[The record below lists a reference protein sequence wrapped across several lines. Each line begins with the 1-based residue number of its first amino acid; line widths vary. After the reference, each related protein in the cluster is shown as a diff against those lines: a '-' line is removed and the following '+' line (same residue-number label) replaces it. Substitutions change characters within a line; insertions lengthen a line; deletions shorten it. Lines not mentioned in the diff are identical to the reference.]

1 MEPLLL
7 YNIPIHNEVMIQLRP
22 HQEEVFSLMR
32 QHSKMLTIAPTSA
45 GKSIMMISDAKHRFT
60 EGESKTILVV
70 APKILLAQQLSE
82 EFEKFIDNV
91 HIAHVHTG
99 DVNHFR
105 TTDFLE
111 LAYWCEKTDGNKLIF
126 STYHSL
132 DKIVQAELDLDTVY
146 LDECHNAVNRRF
158 FDSVEEVSKKAKNFY
173 SLTATPKFS
182 QVASKPG
189 NNDTAVFGSKIHNV
203 KAPELLK
210 NGSILPP
217 KTSVMEIPA
226 IRDSKEGAAERDFY
240 TLCDCILNEDDMDKV
255 LVVAPNTKVMM
266 KMLSSTSFMEEMNE
280 NGYEV
285 LHITSK
291 HGAFIG
297 KRKVSRTEFLDTL
310 ADYGADPD
318 RKFVVLHIGILT
330 EGISVP
336 GIQSCIFLRQQNF
349 ISTVQTIGRCIRVH
363 PEDTARIR
371 SGELNPGD
379 FDNYLKGFGK
389 VVIPVYNNKVG
400 VATAKRVENV
410 VNEVFVK
417 GNFVADVIKK

>member
-1 MEPLLL
+1 
-7 YNIPIHNEVMIQLRP
+7 MIQLRP

-32 QHSKMLTIAPTSA
+32 EHSKMLTVAPTSA

-70 APKILLAQQLSE
+70 APKLVLCQQLSD
-82 EFEKFIDNV
+82 EFEKFVTNV
-91 HIAHVHTG
+91 NILHIHSGETKHT
-99 DVNHFR
+99 R
-105 TTDFLE
+105 ITDFLE
-111 LAYWCEKTDGNKLIF
+111 LAYWCETTAGNKLIF
-126 STYHSL
+126 TTYHSL
-132 DKIVQAELDLDTVY
+132 DKIVKAELDLDTVY

-158 FDSVEEVSKKAKNFY
+158 YDSVEAISKTAKNFY

-189 NNDTAVFGSKIHNV
+189 NNNSEVFGSKIHNV
-203 KAPELLK
+203 KAPELLQ

-217 KTSVMEIPA
+217 VTSVIEVA
-226 IRDSKEGAAERDFY
+226 AYRDKENAHERDFY
-240 TLCDCILNEDDMDKV
+240 TLCDAIFNEDDMNKV
-255 LVVAPNTKVMM
+255 LVVAPNSKVMM
-266 KMLSSTSFMEEMNE
+266 NMISSTSLVEELND

-291 HGAFIG
+291 YGAYVG
-297 KRKVSRTEFLDTL
+297 NRKVSRTEFLDTL
-310 ADYGADPD
+310 SAYGADPD
-318 RKFVVLHIGILT
+318 KKFVVLHIGILT

-349 ISTVQTIGRCIRVH
+349 ISTVQSIGRCIRVN
-363 PEDTARIR
+363 PEDTARMQ
-371 SGELNPGD
+371 SGELVPGD
-379 FDNYLKGFGK
+379 FDNYLKPFGK
-389 VVIPVYNNKVG
+389 VVIPVYTNKVG
-400 VATAKRVENV
+400 IATAKRVQNV

>member
-1 MEPLLL
+1 
-7 YNIPIHNEVMIQLRP
+7 MIQLRS
-22 HQEEVFSLMR
+22 HQQEVFSLMR

-45 GKSIMMISDAKHRFT
+45 GKSIMMIADAHHRFS
-60 EGESKTILVV
+60 EGGDKTILVV
-70 APKILLAQQLSE
+70 APKILLTQQLSD
-82 EFEKFIDNV
+82 EFEKFIDSA
-91 HIAHVHTG
+91 HIAHVHSG
-99 DVNHFR
+99 DTNHTR
-105 TTDFLE
+105 ITDYLE
-111 LAYWCEKTDGNKLIF
+111 LAYWHEKTAGNKLIF

-132 DKIVQAELDLDTVY
+132 DKIVKAELELDTVY
-146 LDECHNAVNRRF
+146 LDECHNAVNSKF
-158 FDSVEEVSKKAKNFY
+158 FDSVEAISKTAKNFY

-182 QVASKPG
+182 QVISKPG
-189 NNDTAVFGSKIHNV
+189 NNDSEVFGSKIHNV

-217 KTSVMEIPA
+217 KTAVMQIPA
-226 IRDSKEGAAERDFY
+226 IRDSKDGAAERDFY
-240 TLCDCILNEDDMDKV
+240 TLCDCIFNEDDMNKV

-266 KMLSSTSFMEEMNE
+266 NMLSSTSFMEEMHD

-297 KRKVSRTEFLDTL
+297 NRKVSRSEFLDTL

-349 ISTVQTIGRCIRVH
+349 ISTVQTIGRCIRVN
-363 PEDTARIR
+363 PEDTARMK
-371 SGELNPGD
+371 SGDLLPGD
-379 FDNYLKGFGK
+379 FDNYLKPFGK

-400 VATAKRVENV
+400 VATARRVENV
-410 VNEVFVK
+410 VDEVFVK
-417 GNFVADVIKK
+417 GNFVADVIRK

>member
-1 MEPLLL
+1 MKP
-7 YNIPIHNEVMIQLRP
+7 MIQLRP

-32 QHSKMLTIAPTSA
+32 EHSKMLTVAPTSA
-45 GKSIMMISDAKHRFT
+45 GKSIMMIADAKHRFST
-60 EGESKTILVV
+60 ETNKTILVV
-70 APKILLAQQLSE
+70 APKLVLCQQLSN

-91 HIAHVHTG
+91 NIVHIHSGDTQHT
-99 DVNHFR
+99 R
-105 TTDFLE
+105 ITDFLE
-111 LAYWCEKTDGNKLIF
+111 LAYWSEKTEGHKLIF
-126 STYHSL
+126 TTYHSL
-132 DKIVQAELDLDTVY
+132 DKIVKAELDIDTVY
-146 LDECHNAVNRRF
+146 LDECHNAVNKQF
-158 FDSVEEVSKKAKNFY
+158 FDAVEAISKTAKNFY

-189 NNDTAVFGSKIHNV
+189 NNNADVFGSKIHSV

-217 KTSVMEIPA
+217 TTSVIEVPFS
-226 IRDSKEGAAERDFY
+226 RDKENAAERDFY
-240 TLCDCILNEDDMDKV
+240 TLCDTILNEDDMNKV
-255 LVVAPNTKVMM
+255 LVVCPNTKVMM
-266 KMLSSTSFMEEMNE
+266 NMLSKTSFMVEMQE
-280 NGYEV
+280 NGYDI

-291 HGAFIG
+291 WGAFIND
-297 KRKVSRTEFLDTL
+297 RKVSRTEFLDTL
-310 ADYGADPD
+310 NAYGADSD

-349 ISTVQTIGRCIRVH
+349 ISTVQSIGRCIRVH
-363 PEDTARIR
+363 PEDTQRMR
-371 SGELNPGD
+371 SGELIPGD
-379 FDNYLKGFGK
+379 FPNYLKPFGK

-400 VATAKRVENV
+400 IATARRVQNV

>member
-1 MEPLLL
+1 
-7 YNIPIHNEVMIQLRP
+7 MIQLRP

-32 QHSKMLTIAPTSA
+32 EHSKMLTVAPTSA

-60 EGESKTILVV
+60 EGESKTIVVV

-82 EFEKFIDNV
+82 EFEKFINNV
-91 HIAHVHTG
+91 SIAHVHSG
-99 DVNHFR
+99 DTNHFR

-111 LAYWCEKTDGNKLIF
+111 LAYWYEKTNGNKLIF

-132 DKIVQAELDLDTVY
+132 DKLVKAELEIDTVY

-158 FDSVEEVSKKAKNFY
+158 YDAVEEVSKTAKNFY

-189 NNDTAVFGSKIHNV
+189 NNNADVFGSKIHSV
-203 KAPELLK
+203 KAPELLQ

-217 KTSVMEIPA
+217 VTAVMEIPA
-226 IRDSKEGAAERDFY
+226 IRNSKEGAAERDFY
-240 TLCDCILNEDDMDKV
+240 TLCDCILNEDNMNKV

-266 KMLSSTSFMEEMNE
+266 NMLSKTSFMEEMHD
-280 NGYEV
+280 NGYDV

-291 HGAFIG
+291 YGAFVND
-297 KRKVSRTEFLDTL
+297 RKVSRSEFLDTL
-310 ADYGADPD
+310 SSYGADSD

-349 ISTVQTIGRCIRVH
+349 ISTVQSIGRCIRVH
-363 PEDTARIR
+363 PEDTARMK
-371 SGELNPGD
+371 SGELTAGD
-379 FDNYLKGFGK
+379 FPNYLKPFGK

-400 VATAKRVENV
+400 IATAKRVENV